1 MTSIPCEPATR
12 PAAPVVL
19 LVDDQRV
26 NLILLRG
33 LLSPDYHLLEADS
46 GAQALAL
53 AAADPRPDLILL
65 DIMMPDMDGYE
76 VLRRLRAQPA
86 TCEIPVI
93 FVTAM
98 TEENDERVGLTLGA
112 VDYLTKPLRS
122 PILLARVRTQLE
134 LKQGRDELQL
144 RNDSLE
150 VAVQQRTQSLSEAL
164 AHQRELNQRLEQAQL
179 QLLQSEKMASL
190 GQFAAGVA
198 HEINNPIS
206 FVRSNLGTLKT
217 YFEDVMAVVQA
228 GDAVCRQAGAG
239 PAGAAVADYQRLCQ
253 DKDLPYLR
261 EDLVQVLD
269 ESREGLDRVS
279 RIVADLKN
287 FSRFG
292 REDWAWVDLHEGLHA
307 TFRLMAGQR
316 PPGCEVHL
324 DLAPE
329 LPLVKCIAPQM
340 HQVFMNLL
348 TNAVQAMQGR
358 GCIRIATRRLDES
371 RVELRFED
379 SGPDIAAEHLGRI
392 FDPFFTTQAV
402 GQGMGLGLSISWG
415 IVHRHAGQ
423 LTAHNREQGGA
434 CFVLQL
440 PLDPQASS
448 AAPSSRVGL
457 GAPVLLPTEGIS

>member
-1 MTSIPCEPATR
+1 MTTITCESATR

-19 LVDDQRV
+19 LVDDQAT

-33 LLSPDYHLLEADS
+33 LLRPEYQVLEAES

-53 AAADPRPDLILL
+53 AAASPRPDLILL

-76 VLRRLRAQPA
+76 VLRRLRAEPT
-86 TCEIPVI
+86 TCSIPVI

-112 VDYLTKPLRS
+112 VDYLTKPFRS

-134 LKQGRDELQL
+134 LKQGRDALQV

-150 VAVQQRTQSLSEAL
+150 AAVQQRTQRLSEAL
-164 AHQRELNQRLEQAQL
+164 AQQRELNQRLEQAQL

-198 HEINNPIS
+198 HEINNPIG

-217 YFEDVMAVVQA
+217 YFDDLMAVLQA
-228 GDAVCRQAGAG
+228 GDAVCQQAGVG
-239 PAGAAVADYQRLCQ
+239 PTVAEYRRLCQ
-253 DKDLPYLR
+253 DTDLGFLR
-261 EDLVQVLD
+261 QDLVQVLD

-279 RIVADLKN
+279 RIVADLKH

-292 REDWAWVDLHEGLHA
+292 REDWAWADLHEGLH
-307 TFRLMAGQR
+307 TTLRLMAAQL
-316 PPGCEVHL
+316 PAGCQVQL
-324 DLAPE
+324 DLAAD
-329 LPLVKCIAPQM
+329 LPLVNCIAPQL
-340 HQVFMNLL
+340 HQVFLNLL
-348 TNAVQAMQGR
+348 TNAVQALRGS
-358 GCIRIATRRLDES
+358 GCIRIVTRRLDGAQ
-371 RVELRFED
+371 VELRFED
-379 SGPDIAAEHLGRI
+379 SGPGIAAEHLGRI

-415 IVHRHAGQ
+415 IVHRHAG
-423 LTAHNREQGGA
+423 LLSAHNRAEGGA

-440 PLDPQASS
+440 PLDPQA
-448 AAPSSRVGL
+448 ALTQPGHRAGPATPL
-457 GAPVLLPTEGIS
+457 TLHTEGVS

>member
-1 MTSIPCEPATR
+1 MTSSTCEPVTR
-12 PAAPVVL
+12 SAAPVVL

-33 LLSPDYHLLEADS
+33 LLSPAYSVLEADS
-46 GAQALAL
+46 GEMALAL
-53 AAADPRPDLILL
+53 AASRPRPDLILL

-76 VLRRLRAQPA
+76 VLRRLRSDPA

-98 TEENDERVGLTLGA
+98 TDENDERVGLTLGA
-112 VDYLTKPLRS
+112 VDYLTKPFRS
-122 PILLARVRTQLE
+122 PILMARVRTQLE

-150 VAVQQRTQSLSEAL
+150 AAVQQRTQSLSEAL
-164 AHQRELNQRLEQAQL
+164 ARQRALNQRLEQAQL

-206 FVRSNLGTLKT
+206 FVRSNLGTLKA
-217 YFEDVMAVVQA
+217 YVDDVLALLQA
-228 GDAVCRQAGAG
+228 GDAVCQQATASL
-239 PAGAAVADYQRLCQ
+239 AQADYLRLCR

-261 EDLVQVLD
+261 EDLTQMLD
-269 ESREGLDRVS
+269 ESRDGLDRVS

-292 REDWAWVDLHEGLHA
+292 REDWAWADLHEGLQA
-307 TFRLMAGQR
+307 TLRLMAGQL
-316 PPGCEVHL
+316 PPGCEVQL
-324 DLAPE
+324 ALAPE
-329 LPLVKCIAPQM
+329 LPLVHCIVPQLN
-340 HQVFMNLL
+340 QVFLNLL
-348 TNAVQAMQGR
+348 TNAVQALAGP
-358 GCIRIATRRLDES
+358 GCIRIATRRLGEAH
-371 RVELRFED
+371 VELRFED
-379 SGPDIAAEHLGRI
+379 SGPGIAAEHLGRI

-423 LTAHNREQGGA
+423 LTAHNRDQGGA

-440 PLDPQASS
+440 PLDPQTVLAEDGPRAGGHGPAS
-448 AAPSSRVGL
+448 
-457 GAPVLLPTEGIS
+457 PVKLHTEGVS